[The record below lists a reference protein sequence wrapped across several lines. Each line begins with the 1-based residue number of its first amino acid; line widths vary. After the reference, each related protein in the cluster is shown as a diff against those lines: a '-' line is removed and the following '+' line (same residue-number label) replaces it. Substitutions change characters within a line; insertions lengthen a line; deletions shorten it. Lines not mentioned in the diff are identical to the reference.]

1 MTASSGTLSQRKI
14 DPIIDFFGLT
24 SQPAYGWRQ
33 PF

>member
-1 MTASSGTLSQRKI
+1 MNASCGELIHKKI